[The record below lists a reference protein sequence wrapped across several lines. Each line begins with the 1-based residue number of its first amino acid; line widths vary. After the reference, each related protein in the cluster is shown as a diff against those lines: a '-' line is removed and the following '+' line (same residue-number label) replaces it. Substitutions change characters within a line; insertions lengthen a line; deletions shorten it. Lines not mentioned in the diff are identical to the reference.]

1 MKQFFEN
8 NGYTLEK
15 YTKGSNSIQITR
27 HLECGNLYP
36 VRFSD
41 FKYHNSRCPICSG
54 NAPISENEMKQ
65 FFENN
70 GYTLEK
76 YTKGSNSIQITRHL
90 ECGNLYPVRFS
101 DFKYHNRRCSYC
113 SSGRTEK
120 LC

>member
-1 MKQFFEN
+1 MLQYQRNEMKQFFED
-8 NGYTLEK
+8 NGYLLEK
-15 YTKGSNSIQITR
+15 YTKGTHSIQITR

-36 VRFSD
+36 VTFSN

-76 YTKGSNSIQITRHL
+76 YTKGSRFNSNYKASRMWKFISS
-90 ECGNLYPVRFS
+90 NF
-101 DFKYHNRRCSYC
+101 FKF
-113 SSGRTEK
+113 
-120 LC
+120 